1 MRHAQRLGHHSVEHL
16 VGRWVSVQE
25 FCLLGS
31 RLRVSVEEIS
41 TSRPSFQSCS
51 PRPRTAV
58 HLKSVCRRSRQWSD
72 VALLRQCSVGSMDV
86 YWSKNSFANP
96 KNYSY
101 IPRIQEE
108 VH

>member
-1 MRHAQRLGHHSVEHL
+1 MRYHQSVNTEQGSPFTCTATLGVGHHSVEHL

-51 PRPRTAV
+51 PSLEQQFTKKRE
-58 HLKSVCRRSRQWSD
+58 SRQWCD
-72 VALLRQCSVGSMDV
+72 VALLRQCLVGSMDV
-86 YWSKNSFANP
+86 S
-96 KNYSY
+96 
-101 IPRIQEE
+101 
-108 VH
+108 